1 MTLNVDNFFTI
12 EELSTLRQAETE
24 RQLEALV
31 WFIGDFLESVA
42 GRRTWGKLKYFQL
55 VNEARDQATGKT
67 AVTAS
72 DEAFALLLFENY
84 SDKWFAQYK
93 EAMEKD
99 DNRHDNRNLMEAT
112 VQEKKDSRES
122 IHQEKMDSVNMEDG
136 VNVGWN
142 AIIIS
147 GIS

>member
-1 MTLNVDNFFTI
+1 M
-12 EELSTLRQAETE
+12 
-24 RQLEALV
+24 
-31 WFIGDFLESVA
+31 
-42 GRRTWGKLKYFQL
+42 
-55 VNEARDQATGKT
+55 NEARDQATGKT

-112 VQEKKDSRES
+112 VQEKKRFTGKYTSRKNGQCEYGGWS
-122 IHQEKMDSVNMEDG
+122 KRGMERYNHFWHLVKKDR
-136 VNVGWN
+136 
-142 AIIIS
+142 
-147 GIS
+147 